1 MIFEDILENKP
12 EEMKGIALQ
21 VRSLILKTD
30 KRIAEGVYGGEKVR
44 MSLYSIGGDTNVL
57 YGMGVDKDH
66 IKLYLHHTNKPD
78 VDVAGLKLEG
88 RGKHA
93 KHVKIRTVDEDTKE
107 QLSTAFE
114 SILEASGY

>member
-12 EEMKGIALQ
+12 EEMRGIALQ

-30 KRIAEGVYGGEKVR
+30 KRIDEGVYGGEKVR
-44 MSLYSIGGDTNVL
+44 MSLYSIGSDTNVL
-57 YGMGVDKDH
+57 YGLGVDEDH
-66 IKLYLHHTNKPD
+66 VKLYLHHTGKPN

-88 RGKHA
+88 KGKHA
-93 KHVKIRTVDEDTKE
+93 KHVKIKDMADDTKDR
-107 QLSTAFE
+107 LSLAFE